1 MRDKSTTRKNAE
13 LKDLKAVEKPAGV
26 YRTTLSFHE
35 QSMLCHF
42 RLTKGVTIPLHNHEA
57 VQHGYLIRGKLRFL
71 LKEGKTFL
79 ATPGS
84 SYIFESGEY
93 HGAEVLE
100 DSEALDFF
108 APMRPEYAD
117 N

>member
-1 MRDKSTTRKNAE
+1 MSEQEKTRKRAE
-13 LKDLKAVEKPAGV
+13 LSSLESVENPPGIF
-26 YRTTLSFHE
+26 RTTLSYDE

-42 RLTKGVTIPLHNHEA
+42 RLTKGVTIPVHNHEA
-57 VQHGYLIRGKLRFL
+57 IQHGYLIRGKLRFL

-100 DSEALDFF
+100 DSEAIDFF
-108 APMRPEYAD
+108 VPVRPEYAD